1 MEELQ
6 KVMEEI
12 LDMFCRLFLI
22 LYISLFSKTN
32 EILQQIAKLSEFADV
47 YDICKGYALWFS
59 LIGIGALVTGYFA
72 VAFWTLASERQ
83 IKRIR
88 QKFFES
94 VMRQE
99 IGWFDTHESGE
110 LSTRFSE

>member
-1 MEELQ
+1 
-6 KVMEEI
+6 MEEI
-12 LDMFCRLFLI
+12 LDMSCRLLLI

-32 EILQQIAKLSEFADV
+32 ETLQQIAKLSEFADV